1 MDFLDIKSD
10 TVMIMT
16 MTEAKKPS
24 GEKKALTIDGVQ
36 GMQKYKKQKCRRM
49 PNSRNHLTNIQ

>member
-1 MDFLDIKSD
+1 MDSSIIKSD

-16 MTEAKKPS
+16 MAEDKKPS
-24 GEKKALTIDGVQ
+24 GERKALTTDGVQ

-49 PNSRNHLTNIQ
+49 PNSRNHLTNIK